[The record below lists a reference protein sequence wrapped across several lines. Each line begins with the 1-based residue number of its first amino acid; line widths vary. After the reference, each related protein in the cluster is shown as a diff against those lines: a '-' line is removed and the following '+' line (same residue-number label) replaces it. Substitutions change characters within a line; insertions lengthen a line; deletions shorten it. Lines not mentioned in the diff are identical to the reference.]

1 MSAPHLLVIGGARSG
16 KSRYAQQRAEATRLR
31 RIFIATAQA
40 FDAEMRD
47 RIDRHRDDRGADWE
61 TIECPLALSDAVARH
76 AAPDAVL
83 LVDCLTLW
91 TSNLILSDSDC
102 FAATSRLVDAL
113 EHADGP
119 VILVTNEVGLGIVP
133 DNALARR
140 FRDEAGIVNQRVAA
154 AVPEVQL
161 LAAGLSLR
169 LKG

>member
-1 MSAPHLLVIGGARSG
+1 MTAQHLLVIGGARSG
-16 KSRYAQQRAEATRLR
+16 KSRYAQQRAEATGLR

-47 RIDRHRDDRGADWE
+47 RIDRHRDDRGADWQ
-61 TIECPLALSDAVARH
+61 TVECPMTLAEAVAAH

-91 TSNLILSDSDC
+91 TSNLILSDSGC
-102 FAATSRLVDAL
+102 FAATTLLIDAL
-113 EHADGP
+113 GQADGP

-140 FRDEAGIVNQRVAA
+140 FRDEAGIVNQRIAA

-161 LAAGLSLR
+161 LTAGIALR

>member
-61 TIECPLALSDAVARH
+61 TIECPLALSEAVARH